1 MPTGFEKSLGW
12 MSAVQEGDGVPLH
25 ILHVTTYAYRVPVA
39 LLARRMMLTP
49 RGSHALRL
57 ISADLSCEPAA
68 ELEWTQDVVG
78 NLIATASFPHPAK
91 RLAITNRVTVEQT
104 AAPWPILKIA
114 PHAHRYPFDY
124 SQGERTDLG
133 ALLVPE
139 HADPD
144 GQIAAWARALVLGD
158 NTDTLSLLQ
167 DVNAASRNGM
177 TYVAR
182 EEPGTQSP
190 QETLDLGSG
199 SCRDL
204 ATLFI
209 EAVRHLGFGARAVSG
224 YLFDPP
230 SQGGPAEPESQH
242 GATHAWAEVY
252 LPCAGWVAFDPTNGR
267 MGEAHLV
274 PVAVGRGIA
283 QLSPVDGRYV
293 GAADAFLGMTV
304 EVTVSTDR
312 AVLNSK
318 DGPWNPD

>member
-1 MPTGFEKSLGW
+1 
-12 MSAVQEGDGVPLH
+12 MS
-25 ILHVTTYAYRVPVA
+25 
-39 LLARRMMLTP
+39 

-68 ELEWTQDVVG
+68 EIEWTQDVFG
-78 NLIATASFPHPAK
+78 NLIATASFPDPAE
-91 RLAITNRVTVEQT
+91 RLVITNRVVVEQS
-104 AAPWPILKIA
+104 AAAWPILKIA

-124 SQGERTDLG
+124 SHEERTDLG

-144 GQIAAWARALVLGD
+144 ARLAAWARAQVLGAG
-158 NTDTLSLLQ
+158 TDTLSLLQ
-167 DVNAASRNGM
+167 DVNAAARIGM
-177 TYVAR
+177 AYVVR
-182 EEPGTQSP
+182 EEAGTQSP
-190 QETLDLGSG
+190 LETLDVCSG

-209 EAVRHLGFGARAVSG
+209 EAVRHLGFGARAVYG

-230 SQGGPAEPESQH
+230 MPGDPSGPDSH
-242 GATHAWAEVY
+242 GTTHAWAEVN

-274 PVAVGRGIA
+274 PVAVGRSIA

-293 GAADAFLGMTV
+293 GPAVTFLGMTV
-304 EVTVSTDR
+304 EVTVSTAGSTDHHAKDR
-312 AVLNSK
+312 
-318 DGPWNPD
+318 PWNPD

>member
-1 MPTGFEKSLGW
+1 MR
-12 MSAVQEGDGVPLH
+12 LH
-25 ILHVTTYAYRVPVA
+25 ILHVTSYDYRAPVE
-39 LLARRMMLTP
+39 LLAHRMMLCP

-57 ISADLSCEPAA
+57 VSADLSCEPAA
-68 ELEWTQDVVG
+68 EIKCTQDVFG
-78 NLIATASFPHPAK
+78 NLIATASFPDPVE
-91 RLAITNRVTVEQT
+91 RLVITNRVVVEQS
-104 AAPWPILKIA
+104 AAAWPILKIA

-124 SQGERTDLG
+124 SHEERTDLG

-144 GQIAAWARALVLGD
+144 ARLAAWARAQVLGVG
-158 NTDTLSLLQ
+158 TDTLSLLQ
-167 DVNAASRNGM
+167 DVNAAARIGM
-177 TYVAR
+177 DYVVR
-182 EEPGTQSP
+182 EEAGTQSP
-190 QETLDLGSG
+190 LETLDVCSG

-230 SQGGPAEPESQH
+230 MPGDPSGPDSH
-242 GATHAWAEVY
+242 GTTHAWAEVY

-274 PVAVGRGIA
+274 PVAVGRSIA

-293 GAADAFLGMTV
+293 GAAVTFLGMTV
-304 EVTVSTDR
+304 EVTVSTAGSTDHHAKDR
-312 AVLNSK
+312 
-318 DGPWNPD
+318 PWDPD

>member
-1 MPTGFEKSLGW
+1 ML
-12 MSAVQEGDGVPLH
+12 LH
-25 ILHVTTYAYRVPVA
+25 ILHVTTYAYQRPVE
-39 LLARRMMLTP
+39 LLAHRMMLKP
-49 RGSHALRL
+49 RSSHALRL
-57 ISADLSCEPAA
+57 ISADLNCEPAA
-68 ELEWTQDVVG
+68 ELEWTQDVFG
-78 NLIATASFPHPAK
+78 NLIATASFPNPSE
-91 RLAITNRVTVEQT
+91 RLTITNRVIVDQP
-104 AAPWPILKIA
+104 AAAWPILKIA

-124 SQGERTDLG
+124 SHEEQTDLG

-144 GQIAAWARALVLGD
+144 GRLAAWAHAQMLGAD
-158 NTDTLSLLQ
+158 TDTLSLLR
-167 DVNAASRNGM
+167 DINAAARIGM
-177 TYVAR
+177 TYVTR
-182 EEPGTQSP
+182 EEVGTQSP
-190 QETLDLGSG
+190 QETLDLASG

-230 SQGGPAEPESQH
+230 ILGNPAQADSQH

-274 PVAVGRGIA
+274 PVAVGRSIA

-304 EVTVSTDR
+304 EVTVSAIGRTDLDPQDISS
-312 AVLNSK
+312 A
-318 DGPWNPD
+318 PE

>member
-1 MPTGFEKSLGW
+1 MR
-12 MSAVQEGDGVPLH
+12 LH
-25 ILHVTTYAYRVPVA
+25 ILHVTTYAYQGPVE
-39 LLARRMMLTP
+39 LLAHRMMLKP
-49 RGSHALRL
+49 RSSHALRL

-68 ELEWTQDVVG
+68 ELEWTQDVFG
-78 NLIATASFPHPAK
+78 NLIATASFPNPSE
-91 RLAITNRVTVEQT
+91 RLTITNRVIVDQT

-124 SQGERTDLG
+124 SHEERTDLG
-133 ALLVPE
+133 ALLLPE
-139 HADPD
+139 HADSD
-144 GQIAAWARALVLGD
+144 GRLAAWAHAQVLGAD
-158 NTDTLSLLQ
+158 TDTLSLLQ
-167 DVNAASRNGM
+167 DINAAARIGM
-177 TYVAR
+177 TYVTR
-182 EEPGTQSP
+182 EEVGTQSP
-190 QETLDLGSG
+190 QETLDLASG

-230 SQGGPAEPESQH
+230 ILGNPADPKLPH
-242 GATHAWAEVY
+242 GTTHAWAEVY

-274 PVAVGRGIA
+274 PIAVGRSIA

-304 EVTVSTDR
+304 EVAVSTTGRTDLTPQ
-312 AVLNSK
+312 VGSSK
-318 DGPWNPD
+318 PE